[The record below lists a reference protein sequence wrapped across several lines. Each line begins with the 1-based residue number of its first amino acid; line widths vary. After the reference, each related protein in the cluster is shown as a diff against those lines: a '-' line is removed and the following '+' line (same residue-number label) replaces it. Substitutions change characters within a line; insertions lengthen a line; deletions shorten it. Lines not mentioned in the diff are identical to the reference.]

1 MTGEGNVAAMWHCPF
16 CGRTFAA
23 RNQTHTCAPLGEL
36 DRHFESSA
44 PAVRAT
50 FARIVDVLNGIGPFT
65 VLPEK
70 TRIAFHV
77 RMSFAAVMPRRNW
90 LNGHLVLDRR
100 IENPR
105 FTRIEAYSRRNIL
118 HAFRL
123 ISPDEVDAEFAGW
136 VAVAYRVGEQR
147 HLRDVT

>member
-1 MTGEGNVAAMWHCPF
+1 MWHCPL

-23 RNQTHTCAPLGEL
+23 RNQTHTCAALGDLE
-36 DRHFESSA
+36 RHFERST
-44 PAVRAT
+44 PRVHAT
-50 FARIVDVLNGIGPFT
+50 FDRIVATLGDIGPFT

-77 RMSFAAVMPRRNW
+77 RMSFAAVMPRRDW

-100 IENPR
+100 VDSSR
-105 FTRIEAYSRRNIL
+105 FTKIETYSPRNIL

-123 ISPDEVDAEFAGW
+123 ELPDEVDDEFAQW
-136 VAVAYRVGEQR
+136 LALAYRVGEQR
-147 HLRDVT
+147 HRSPGSPSGADS